1 MSRNRAWVVVLETCN
16 FRKIGQV
23 QNRYV
28 GPRKEKP
35 KLSQFFSLHPLVN
48 DLSSVEIV
56 KGLWELPISFF
67 VRISGNKME
76 YVSWGNT

>member
-28 GPRKEKP
+28 DPRKEKP
-35 KLSQFFSLHPLVN
+35 KLSQFFFLHPLVN

-56 KGLWELPISFF
+56 KSLWELPISFF
-67 VRISGNKME
+67 VRISGNKVE
-76 YVSWGNT
+76 YVSWENT